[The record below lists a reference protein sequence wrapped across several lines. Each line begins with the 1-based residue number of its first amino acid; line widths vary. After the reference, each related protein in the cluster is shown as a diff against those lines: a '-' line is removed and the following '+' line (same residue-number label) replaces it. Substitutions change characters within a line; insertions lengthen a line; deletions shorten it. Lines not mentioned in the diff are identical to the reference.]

1 MKLKSGLSQEDFTSA
16 LMQAVT
22 MALDSKVGGTDGKSN
37 ASPSGGMMS
46 NAYSSSI
53 VNSND
58 SDENLEKF
66 LEDTYEEDDESTEGW
81 NLFADGGFSS
91 GSVGEGG
98 GFSSGDGEGDV
109 FSGSRD
115 NAFSST
121 VDSSGGGD
129 VFSGSGEGVN
139 PFETG
144 GFGAD
149 SSSSSG
155 TTVNRETRN
164 PFETGGFSSGSGESG
179 GFSSGGG
186 ESGNPFETGRFASE
200 GSVNPFETGGFA
212 SGGSKN
218 PFETG
223 GFGTEP
229 VRPASVPQN
238 TGSINHERPLSSVHD
253 TGNISQDIP
262 NKPVSSETPVG
273 VSDQPIVRSPIN
285 AVGGSSAPRQAQRK
299 SIGVPDNSRRP
310 SVEDSY
316 DVDEIL
322 NSTQPLYDGSAPVHR
337 LPSTREAIRE
347 NVDFFKKTAEEKFR
361 SCDQGIQEVVKK
373 FTVDHSYLDIV
384 PGVAEMVRQ
393 RLRVYANKGVNDGA
407 KKAFHKEKSD
417 RHLKDN
423 SLFTNNIANVAGND
437 VKYTRHVEI
446 PQWSLDLHECL
457 TDGDKANNFDQVR
470 IKITE
475 ELVNYFGGFRRM
487 QRIYVVSYQLII
499 NDVCY
504 VPRLSKQVLARLPFD
519 CADYITNGN
528 LAPFFDWS
536 YIFKMNN
543 LHLLSFDDMDFVTTY
558 VADDIGMG
566 RDFKPVL
573 LFKHCKNLS
582 TLCIG
587 SDVIRYPLPEDEIEN
602 QQVQEAVE
610 HMEYKAHQNTY
621 FYDKCEKYY
630 NATFNSTKAVRQW
643 GVGNLVNYA
652 QNRGDKGVLRYTG
665 GLAVRTAVAT
675 GLAIPEAVTRVTGGL
690 IGGIKSTLKSA
701 RQATSNQ
708 DITNNGGNM

>member
-1 MKLKSGLSQEDFTSA
+1 MEERMSQQYDAKLLAERQHMETARLDEEQKFRDSVAKLQTQVSSFQAEKDLALQKQAGKFQSEIQELKAQVALLHVESDRAVTSAVAAERDASSQRAQEDA
-16 LMQAVT
+16 KERERLLLK
-22 MALDSKVGGTDGKSN
+22 LDSMKS
-37 ASPSGGMMS
+37 S
-46 NAYSSSI
+46 
-53 VNSND
+53 
-58 SDENLEKF
+58 
-66 LEDTYEEDDESTEGW
+66 YEEKLSVKDEQIAYYRDFKAKLSTKMIGES
-81 NLFADGGFSS
+81 LERYCEQEFERLRAVGFS
-91 GSVGEGG
+91 GVYFEK
-98 GFSSGDGEGDV
+98 
-109 FSGSRD
+109 D
-115 NAFSST
+115 NDART
-121 VDSSGGGD
+121 
-129 VFSGSGEGVN
+129 
-139 PFETG
+139 
-144 GFGAD
+144 
-149 SSSSSG
+149 
-155 TTVNRETRN
+155 
-164 PFETGGFSSGSGESG
+164 
-179 GFSSGGG
+179 
-186 ESGNPFETGRFASE
+186 
-200 GSVNPFETGGFA
+200 
-212 SGGSKN
+212 GSKGDYIYREQA
-218 PFETG
+218 PD
-223 GFGTEP
+223 GTEIL
-229 VRPASVPQN
+229 SIMFEMKNQN
-238 TGSINHERPLSSVHD
+238 D
-253 TGNISQDIP
+253 
-262 NKPVSSETPVG
+262 ET
-273 VSDQPIVRSPIN
+273 
-285 AVGGSSAPRQAQRK
+285 ATK
-299 SIGVPDNSRRP
+299 
-310 SVEDSY
+310 
-316 DVDEIL
+316 
-322 NSTQPLYDGSAPVHR
+322 HK
-337 LPSTREAIRE
+337 

-393 RLRVYANKGVNDGA
+393 RLGVYANKGVNDGA